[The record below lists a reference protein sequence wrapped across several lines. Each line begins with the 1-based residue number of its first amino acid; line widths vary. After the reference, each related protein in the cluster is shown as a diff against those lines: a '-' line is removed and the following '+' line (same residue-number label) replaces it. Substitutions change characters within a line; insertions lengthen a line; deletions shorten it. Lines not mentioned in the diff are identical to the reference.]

1 MPLVWQQFKFSLGN
15 KGSVLCQDVFLGF
28 FFWAL
33 VSCIVIGIC
42 FEVFCLFF
50 LATGSPLFVLGALAS
65 VIILL
70 RERSKQSETSLAR
83 A

>member
-1 MPLVWQQFKFSLGN
+1 MPRCLLGI
-15 KGSVLCQDVFLGF
+15 L
-28 FFWAL
+28 FWAL

-70 RERSKQSETSLAR
+70 RERRNYLKRHSR
-83 A
+83 GPR